1 MVFQGF
7 VAPFLKRIAGIPQE
21 KTNNDVFKL
30 KLARRYHSAR
40 GRSHLVLVKIQENEV
55 HPILKDS
62 GAITALAEADGYFEV
77 PKNVEIIEKDEE
89 VDVTPLSGF

>member
-1 MVFQGF
+1 MIFHGF
-7 VAPFLKRIAGIPQE
+7 VAPFLRGVAGVKEFME
-21 KTNNDVFKL
+21 KKEGSLL
-30 KLARRYHSAR
+30 KLSRRYHSAR
-40 GRSHLVLVKIQENEV
+40 GRSHFVLVKIEGDIA

-89 VDVTPLSGF
+89 IKVMPLSGL